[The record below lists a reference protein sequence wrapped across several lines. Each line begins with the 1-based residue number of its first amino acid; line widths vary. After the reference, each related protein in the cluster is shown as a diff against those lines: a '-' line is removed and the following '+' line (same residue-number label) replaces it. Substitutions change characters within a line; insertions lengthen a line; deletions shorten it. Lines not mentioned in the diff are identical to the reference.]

1 MVMKL
6 IITESQ
12 YNELNKVDDV
22 YNDLDPYYRRRI
34 NYIDIKED
42 IDMRIGFRSMNVL
55 KKSPR
60 GIDGHIND
68 IIHNVVWKTIPDEW
82 GGSEDDRLVGYVY
95 EMMDRVKKKYRGYI
109 MDKLLKILG
118 DEGNN

>member
-1 MVMKL
+1 MKI
-6 IITESQ
+6 IITEEQ
-12 YNELNKVDDV
+12 YDKLNKVDDV
-22 YNDLDPYYRRRI
+22 YNDLDPYYRRRVK
-34 NYIDIKED
+34 YIDIKDD

-82 GGSEDDRLVGYVY
+82 GGSEDERLFDYVN
-95 EMMDRVKKKYRGYI
+95 EMTDRVKKKYRGYI
-109 MDKLLKILG
+109 MGKLLKIL
-118 DEGNN
+118 EYEENN